1 MKVGEKMGMGR
12 FENKVAFVTGVAGAA
27 GMGFATAR
35 ALAEEGA
42 ALGIVDIS
50 ERVHERAKELEA
62 MGCNVVS
69 YTADLT
75 DLKAVKQVAEQM
87 QETFRK
93 VDVLANVAGMAFFGT
108 SEIFKNVVDLSEE
121 EWDFSININLK
132 STFNCIKSFLPG
144 MIKQNYGRI
153 VNVSSVTGPLV
164 ANPGESPYCA
174 AKAGI
179 MGLTRALALEVGK
192 QGITVNAV
200 APGWIHTG
208 ASTEGEMA
216 GALNTALG
224 RAGTPQEVALL
235 IRFLASDESSYI
247 TGQLVVIDGGN
258 IIQEYKGP
266 SELYY

>member
-1 MKVGEKMGMGR
+1 MNLGR
-12 FENKVAFVTGVAGAA
+12 FEKKVAFITGVAGSN
-27 GMGFATAR
+27 GMGFATAK
-35 ALAEEGA
+35 AFAEEGA

-50 ERVHERAKELEA
+50 ERVHARAEELRK
-62 MGCNVVS
+62 MGYSVIS
-69 YTADLT
+69 FTGDLT
-75 DLKAVKQVAEQM
+75 DYRSVSNLAQKMKESF
-87 QETFRK
+87 ER
-93 VDVLANVAGMAFFGT
+93 VDILVNVAGMAIHGT
-108 SEIFKNVVDLSEE
+108 SEVFKNVVDLTEE

-132 STFNCIKSFLPG
+132 STFNCIKAFLPG
-144 MIKQNYGRI
+144 MIEQSYGKI

-164 ANPGESPYCA
+164 ANPGESSYCA

-192 QGITVNAV
+192 KKITVNAV

-208 ASTEGEMA
+208 ASTEAELA
-216 GALNTALG
+216 GALNTAMG
-224 RAGTPQEVALL
+224 RAGTPQEVAQL

-247 TGQLVVIDGGN
+247 TGQLMVIDGGN

>member
-1 MKVGEKMGMGR
+1 MLKGR
-12 FENKVAFVTGVAGAA
+12 FENKIAFVTGVAGQQ
-27 GMGFATAR
+27 GMGYATAK

-50 ERVHERAKELEA
+50 DRVHERAGELKDL
-62 MGCNVVS
+62 GYDVIS
-69 YTADLT
+69 FQADLT
-75 DLKAVKQVAEQM
+75 DLKAVVSMAEQM
-87 QETFRK
+87 NQSYGR
-93 VDVLANVAGMAFFGT
+93 VDVLANVAGMALFGT
-108 SEIFKNVVDLSEE
+108 SELFKKVMDITEE
-121 EWDFSININLK
+121 EWDFSLNINLK
-132 STFNCIKSFLPG
+132 STFFCMKAFLPG

-179 MGLTRALALEVGK
+179 TGLTRALALEVGK

-224 RAGTPQEVALL
+224 RAGTPWEVAQL
-235 IRFLASDESSYI
+235 IRFLASDEASYI
-247 TGQLVVIDGGN
+247 TGQLIVIDGGN